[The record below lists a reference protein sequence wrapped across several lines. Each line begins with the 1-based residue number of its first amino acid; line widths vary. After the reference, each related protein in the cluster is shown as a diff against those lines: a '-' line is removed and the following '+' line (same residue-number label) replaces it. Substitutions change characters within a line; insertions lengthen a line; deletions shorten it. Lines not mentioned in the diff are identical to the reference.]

1 MYLTYLPYLNNLHTC
16 MYEIPPSAP
25 GPTAG
30 QTERQRQKK
39 TRQQSVRHISLDLDL
54 DLYLLLKI
62 DTLPYLSTY
71 LLYGKVR

>member
-1 MYLTYLPYLNNLHTC
+1 MKFPLPPRDRGLDGKT
-16 MYEIPPSAP
+16 
-25 GPTAG
+25 
-30 QTERQRQKK
+30 KK

-54 DLYLLLKI
+54 DLYLSLKI